1 MNRNKVNGLIEN
13 MVKVVVTE
21 TDTMIN
27 NSNLIVKVKTDNM
40 TGRIIA
46 KSIAKYSMDWSSD
59 IIRDQVI
66 ATIYESM
73 LIVSKDMDIEKIH
86 LDNPEFVGKVN
97 ILVDLK
103 LKETLIP
110 KSKKNKDGKVIGYK
124 EEAVSPIAENGEA
137 TSKLEQLL
145 NGDIEKLMMNGEK
158 EKMNQFLN
166 WFNDNKKNILTR
178 KQLMFIDGELFK
190 MDKRRVSEMRKRIA
204 DRVSKAY
211 TEKYGTVTP
220 RIATLMDQKE
230 VIENILEADDFK
242 AALLPYMEE
251 LFIIDTIIDNVS
263 PRTAKAF
270 NTGST
275 ETWVIREYRI
285 ALFKALGNIINIL
298 DREGI

>member
-1 MNRNKVNGLIEN
+1 
-13 MVKVVVTE
+13 
-21 TDTMIN
+21 
-27 NSNLIVKVKTDNM
+27 M

-97 ILVDLK
+97 VLVDLK

-124 EEAVSPIAENGEA
+124 EEAVSPIAENGEI

-178 KQLMFIDGELFK
+178 KQLQFVEGELEYIASGNAVFMK
-190 MDKRRVSEMRKRIA
+190 KRIA
-204 DRVSKAY
+204 ERVSKAY
-211 TEKYGTVTP
+211 TNKYGTASP

-230 VIENILEADDFK
+230 ILETILEAKDFK
-242 AALLPYMEE
+242 AALLPHMEE

-263 PRTAKAF
+263 PKAAKAF
-270 NTGST
+270 NTGDTSK
-275 ETWVIREYRI
+275 EVIKEYRI
-285 ALFKALGNIINIL
+285 ALFKALGNIITIL
-298 DREGI
+298 EREG